1 MLCHEETRRLEFMVQ
16 FAPEGLMAAA
26 DTTMA
31 EADLVAI
38 LSSALQAMCTR
49 PSRPPMLSYRFAVP

>member
-1 MLCHEETRRLEFMVQ
+1 MLCHGGTGSLEFMVQ

-26 DTTMA
+26 DTTIA

-38 LSSALQAMCTR
+38 LRSALQAMCTR
-49 PSRPPMLSYRFAVP
+49 PWRTIF